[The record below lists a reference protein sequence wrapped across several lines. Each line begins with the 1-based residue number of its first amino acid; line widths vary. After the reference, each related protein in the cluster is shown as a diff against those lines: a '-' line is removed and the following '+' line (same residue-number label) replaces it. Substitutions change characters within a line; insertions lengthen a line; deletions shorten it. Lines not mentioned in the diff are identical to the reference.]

1 MYKIYTLSCP
11 IEGRIKY
18 VGMTKKQLHVRLIG
32 HLNETENIN
41 KEKWISGLLK
51 KGMIPIIEEID
62 SSFYRDCALYLEN
75 YWISQ
80 LKQWN
85 MELVNIVNNTSIS
98 EINKYKRKSDE
109 KNVGLNLTRF
119 KSTSMDLV
127 QKLVQIRK
135 SIPMTQASMADW
147 LGVDRRKIID
157 LENGKM
163 NVSLMLC
170 YAEKLSVDIKLKF
183 KVN

>member
-1 MYKIYTLSCP
+1 MNT
-11 IEGRIKY
+11 
-18 VGMTKKQLHVRLIG
+18 
-32 HLNETENIN
+32 ETEV
-41 KEKWISGLLK
+41 
-51 KGMIPIIEEID
+51 
-62 SSFYRDCALYLEN
+62 
-75 YWISQ
+75 Q
-80 LKQWN
+80 
-85 MELVNIVNNTSIS
+85 NIVH
-98 EINKYKRKSDE
+98 
-109 KNVGLNLTRF
+109 F
-119 KSTSMDLV
+119 KSQCTEIV
-127 QKLVQIRK
+127 NKLIEIRK